1 MWSEVLNAEWDG
13 GGEGRGDLKR
23 ARGSIP
29 SRWRIYSNDPNWAR
43 DEVGV
48 GHGGWY
54 ENCSHIKDE
63 TYRDDQ
69 RTLEKSSPNQ
79 RR

>member
-29 SRWRIYSNDPNWAR
+29 SRWRIYSNDPNWAH

-48 GHGGWY
+48 GQKLLAYKRQDLQGR
-54 ENCSHIKDE
+54 SK
-63 TYRDDQ
+63 
-69 RTLEKSSPNQ
+69 TLEKSSPNQ